1 MSASDLSRARRSMS
15 GSDLPRFGRSMS
27 GSVELRVS
35 PERCL
40 FDDPLRLEVI
50 GLIPGQEVSLRTELT
65 DEGGEPFTSL
75 GRYRAGSGGDL
86 ELSRSPALEGG
97 TFTGVEAEGPLWALE
112 PRNGMR
118 RMVKKDVRS
127 PLTVRFSL
135 HQEPAGDV
143 LSTAVQER
151 SFLGEGVSRI
161 PVREGR
167 VRATLFIP
175 PGPGPFPGII
185 DLYGTGGGLMEHRA
199 SLLANYGF
207 VTMALAFFGY
217 DNLPSHLG
225 GLHLDYFREALEFLK
240 QYPKVNKQEIGII
253 GLSKGADLAITMATF
268 LPGIKAVVSICGCN
282 ANTMAPLPCDGFVLP
297 CLEFRPEKVKLTET
311 GELDCS
317 ESMDNPMDPVFQDCL
332 IPAER
337 SSASFLLLS
346 GLDDRNWPSASYS
359 KQFVARL
366 KEHKKE
372 VESYYYPGA
381 GHLLEP
387 PYFPLCKASHHKLL
401 GMPIIWGGQL
411 RAHAKA
417 QEGAW
422 KKILRF
428 FSKQLKANT
437 AAHSHL

>member
-1 MSASDLSRARRSMS
+1 MS
-15 GSDLPRFGRSMS
+15 GSDLSQDRRPMP

-40 FDDPLRLEVI
+40 FDGPLRLEVI
-50 GLIPGQEVSLRTELT
+50 GLSPGQEVSLRTELT

-75 GRYRAGSGGDL
+75 GRYRAGSGGELD
-86 ELSRSPALEGG
+86 LSRSPALEGG
-97 TFTGVEAEGPLWALE
+97 TFTGVEAEGPLWALQ

-118 RMVKKDVRS
+118 RMVKKDVQN

-151 SFLGEGVSRI
+151 SFMREGVSRI

-217 DNLPSHLG
+217 DDLPSHLG

-240 QYPKVNKQEIGII
+240 QHPKVNKQEIGII
-253 GLSKGADLAITMATF
+253 GISKGAELAISMATF

-297 CLEFRPEKVKLTET
+297 FLGYIAEKVKLTET
-311 GELDCS
+311 GELDFS
-317 ESMDNPMDPVFQDCL
+317 ESMENPMDPVFQECL

-346 GLDDRNWPSASYS
+346 GLDDKNWPSALYS
-359 KQFVARL
+359 EQFVARL

-372 VESYYYPGA
+372 VESFYYPGA

-387 PYFPLCKASHHKLL
+387 PYFPLCNASYHKLL
-401 GMPIIWGGQL
+401 GMPILWGGQL

-417 QEGAW
+417 QEDAW

-437 AAHSHL
+437 APHSHL